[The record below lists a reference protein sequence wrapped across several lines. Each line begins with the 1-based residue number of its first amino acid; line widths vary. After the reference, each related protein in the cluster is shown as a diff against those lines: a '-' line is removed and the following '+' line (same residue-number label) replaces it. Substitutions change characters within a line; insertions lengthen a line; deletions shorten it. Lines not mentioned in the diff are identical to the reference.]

1 MAIKLVGDTIELSRT
16 YTQALKPADVVE
28 RRRMLTEE
36 LSMIESDYLA
46 RKAALEAELAE
57 VEQMVGALT
66 KAGIKLEDAR

>member
-36 LSMIESDYLA
+36 LSMIESDYLT
-46 RKAALEAELAE
+46 RKAALEADLAE

-66 KAGIKLEDAR
+66 KAGIKLEGLL